1 LAKNALLAVMIFRL
15 KVGRFPFKITK
26 LCVALFHEE
35 RCEQKSFQNI
45 FDFIFHTVFEA
56 VILCEKF

>member
-1 LAKNALLAVMIFRL
+1 LAKNALTAVMIFRL

-26 LCVALFHEE
+26 LCVALLHEAE

-45 FDFIFHTVFEA
+45 FDFILFIKR
-56 VILCEKF
+56 ILP